1 MIRSPSRIFAEQKL
15 RNLGYCAAPAQRDC
29 STLDVELFSQ
39 ATTVADAANERT
51 VNGTPHGY
59 IFPRYFRDVDVEDLA
74 VAARLAQWLKESAE
88 PSDVHARELSDRLL
102 ELKAT
107 FRLRSRSQ
115 EDDGAPV
122 SWIAAADV
130 AIIARQM
137 QHAAIFGG
145 GVDGSTGER
154 ACRLTDLAARI
165 IALEPVDSRA

>member
-59 IFPRYFRDVDVEDLA
+59 IFPRYFRDVDVE
-74 VAARLAQWLKESAE
+74 QWLKESAE